1 MLKPRFG
8 SLRSE
13 LPAPRLRP
21 KVLRKGS
28 VLQAQRLSFGLDTLS
43 VMRKAPHTT
52 PDQTRTALWLGAA
65 VKATGTL
72 ISKRGNL
79 RSARKAPLGSEH
91 GDFSHP
97 LQMTTFTCHFIKFS
111 KF

>member
-13 LPAPRLRP
+13 LPAPRLGP
-21 KVLRKGS
+21 KILRKGS

-79 RSARKAPLGSEH
+79 RSARKASLGGEH
-91 GDFSHP
+91 GDFLRQ
-97 LQMTTFTCHFIKFS
+97 LQLALINCYIINIS
-111 KF
+111 NY